1 MLPNTCNFVVSEPRD
16 RCIVVRLAPGNVAR
30 FKVIFTP
37 TEIGKHHGKIRL
49 HVIDNP
55 YENMSTNL
63 EGECYVEPI
72 VLDGL
77 QFEENKR
84 KLVTG
89 NHKVRRVSSKQNS
102 LVSGERQFKR
112 LYKIEIWTIHLS
124 SISFKLRCF
133 INHDVSGSVFCSFEQ
148 LDALCVSDL
157 HSRLR
162 TLFR

>member
-1 MLPNTCNFVVSEPRD
+1 MLPNICNFVVTESRD

-30 FKVIFTP
+30 FKVIFAP

-84 KLVTG
+84 KVVTE
-89 NHKVRRVSSKQNS
+89 NHKVRRVLSKQNS
-102 LVSGERQFKR
+102 LVSGERQFER
-112 LYKIEIWTIHLS
+112 LYKVEI
-124 SISFKLRCF
+124 
-133 INHDVSGSVFCSFEQ
+133 
-148 LDALCVSDL
+148 
-157 HSRLR
+157 
-162 TLFR
+162 